1 MGKMCKSTQKLQTS
15 SFKIKKSLKKDSVPS
30 ENYQFEVSSLTIIRT
45 FYILFK
51 VNSIPTFKNIL
62 IFLPKL
68 FSLSW
73 ILPSVSEMFALIA
86 V

>member
-1 MGKMCKSTQKLQTS
+1 MFREQTCSFQKQGQEMGKMCKSTQKLQTS

-68 FSLSW
+68 FSLS
-73 ILPSVSEMFALIA
+73 
-86 V
+86 